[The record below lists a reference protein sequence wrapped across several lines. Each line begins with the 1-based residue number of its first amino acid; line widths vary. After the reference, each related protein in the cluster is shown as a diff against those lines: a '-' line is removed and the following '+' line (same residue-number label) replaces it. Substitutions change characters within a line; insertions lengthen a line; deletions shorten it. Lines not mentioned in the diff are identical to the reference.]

1 MRHLTAELTGTGGRL
16 KSTPED
22 FRVDEIPLWEP
33 SGEGGHLLVRIRKRG
48 MTTLEA
54 VAHVARALELPE
66 REVGY
71 AGIKDARAV
80 ATQWLSLPFGRA
92 ERLDALRHPWLS
104 IEERA
109 RHSHRLRPGD
119 LAGNR
124 FTIVLRDV
132 DADALPRA
140 QAILALL
147 SRRGV
152 PNWFGAQRFGAKDD
166 TDRIGRALVR
176 GDADEAL
183 AWYLGRPSPREN
195 DPRIRAARAAFDAG
209 QPAEAAALFPPRLR
223 LEAGV
228 ARAFAE
234 HGDALR
240 ALLKV
245 PRRLRLLFL
254 SAWQSRLF
262 NRCLE
267 ARFATLDR
275 LLEGDVVVRHETG
288 KAYPVLDA
296 ARDQPRADAFELSP
310 AGPLF
315 GPGLMRTRAA
325 AAEPEEAV
333 FAAEAQAL
341 DHGAQ
346 PFRDLHLRGE
356 RRAYR
361 FPLQHATAELL
372 PSEPAAD
379 DTTPALR
386 LSFELP
392 RGCYAT
398 SVIAEVTKSTA
409 SGEAEPAA
417 AAEAE
422 DADDAGTSAPD
433 AV

>member
-1 MRHLTAELTGTGGRL
+1 MRHLTAELPGTGGRL
-16 KSTPED
+16 KATPED
-22 FRVDEIPLWEP
+22 FRVDEVPLWEP
-33 SGEGGHLLVRIRKRG
+33 SGEGGHLLIRIRKRG

-54 VAHVARALELPE
+54 VAQVARALELPE

-80 ATQWLSLPFGRA
+80 ATQWLSLPLGRA
-92 ERLDALRHPWLS
+92 ERLAALRHPWLS

-124 FTIVLRDV
+124 FTIVLRGV
-132 DADALPRA
+132 DAEALPRA
-140 QAILALL
+140 QAILAVLT
-147 SRRGV
+147 RRGV
-152 PNWFGAQRFGAKDD
+152 PNWFGAQRFGAKGDS
-166 TDRIGRALVR
+166 DRIGRAFVR
-176 GDADEAL
+176 GDLGDAL
-183 AWYLGRPSPREN
+183 QWFLGRPSPREN
-195 DPRIRAARAAFDAG
+195 DPRVRAARQAFDDG
-209 QPAEAAALFPPRLR
+209 DPARAAALFPPRLR

-234 HGDALR
+234 QRDPLR
-240 ALLKV
+240 AWLKV

-267 ARFATLDR
+267 ARFEALDR
-275 LLEGDVVVRHETG
+275 LLDGDVVVRHETD
-288 KAYPVLDA
+288 KAYPVLDPA
-296 ARDQPRADAFELSP
+296 QDQPRADRFELSP

-315 GPGLMRTRAA
+315 GPGLMRTRGAA
-325 AAEPEEAV
+325 AALEEAL
-333 FAAEAQAL
+333 FAAEGQAL
-341 DHGAQ
+341 DHGKQ

-361 FPLQHATAELL
+361 FPLRGATVAEGASADAS
-372 PSEPAAD
+372 PEPAI
-379 DTTPALR
+379 T

-398 SVIAEVTKSTA
+398 SVVAEVTKSTA
-409 SGEAEPAA
+409 SGEEEAGEPAN
-417 AAEAE
+417 AAEDDSATAE
-422 DADDAGTSAPD
+422 TGAPD
-433 AV
+433 AG